1 MPPSWPNILGLA
13 NPGLDNVAVLERHL
27 DVLPG
32 WVIFQ
37 RSVAGSPNQHRGD
50 DFRPYSDRG
59 VGVIC
64 CLEWDPGQGG
74 TVPTPEYVPLFAR
87 RCREYAEASQGC
99 HVWVIGDEMN
109 AAAKWPLAAVHT
121 DTLQPEGGPF
131 QVLEPRYRR
140 DRYSVLLQADAAAV
154 QEGHFPITPGH
165 YVECFRLLRKA
176 IKNAPGHAQDLV
188 LIGAVAPWNADA
200 QEAANPSGDWIHY
213 FRAIL
218 DGLEPGECEGIALH
232 TATAGPDPDL
242 ILTEDRLPFPFGG
255 RRAGFRG
262 FLDFMEAIPEAHQA
276 LPVFITEAS
285 QLQPWRNANEGWVMD
300 ACEQV
305 LAYNR
310 TYAHSPIRCLGFYQW
325 EANSPWAIKNHA
337 LLIEDLKGALTV
349 LADQHKREAL
359 HAVVWEQVALPTHA
373 VQAASLLATLSFT
386 NTGDAALRCSGDAPT
401 RLGYVFHALD
411 ARGQAS
417 VEGGERR
424 LPLPADVGAGETVT
438 MQMALRTPAAA
449 GTYQLHLGLV
459 HAQFVWSATTLA
471 RAQVCTLTVMAS
483 AAEVNAALQ
492 AATIPTDPEEVA
504 TAEKEIADVRDDR
517 KSSTASDAPAA
528 APSERPAAPAPP
540 PAISE
545 APPPPAPPLPDILD
559 ISPFVPRSSAR
570 EAPRDLRTLDRIV
583 FVETGL
589 PRDLPLDAYQEH
601 FQQWGF
607 NDVPIHFLLDP
618 RGPAYQVR
626 APALTPAPFSRNLA
640 RAIVL
645 GLTESA
651 HTPDDAEARLRRI
664 VPAGT
669 AILERLADQGLPLA
683 LDIGVETLD
692 GQPPFCGCGERL
704 LAVMGPLLEERWR
717 QRENAQ
723 SPLTLHPVALPLEA
737 APNLPPNP
745 DPQPDPPARIE
756 PDPPPDPLDAS
767 SARLVD
773 LGAPDALDLGNAYR
787 PKQGIVVWATG
798 EDGTTPL
805 HQVTRIH
812 AMRLEDILFHF
823 VVDPV
828 GNVFE
833 TRRSNN
839 PDRHLAEPHRGA
851 LHIGLM
857 GNFRQERPPLGQTQA
872 CSRLLARLAQ
882 ANGWEA
888 WLAADAPAAGFVVG
902 TDSWRDKSLWRAD
915 VARQARERLTESEAR
930 GTAAPEK
937 TETASLAS
945 VSLPALDEAETAV
958 RAGAPATTD
967 APDFADGAAVSVPP
981 PRLTYKVGALPL
993 HAGTAFPV
1001 RDPGLI
1007 RTICVHHSNA
1017 PASVGPEQ
1025 LAQAIMLDQ
1034 RASDAPLP
1042 GLPYHFFIHP
1052 DGQID
1057 HCVDLTHTCRS
1068 VAPADNQNE
1077 RIVSVCLAGKFTHVL
1092 HPTSDQLKQT
1102 GRLIAWLM
1110 QKHYIGLNDV
1120 QGHKDIDVSERTCP
1134 GEGWDQGR
1142 NWKATLF
1149 HYIELHI
1156 GATAP
1161 AP

>member
-1 MPPSWPNILGLA
+1 MPPSWPHILGLA
-13 NPGLDNVAVLERHL
+13 NPGLDNVAVLERQL

-37 RSVAGSPNQHRGD
+37 RSVAGSPNRYRGD

-74 TVPTPEYVPLFAR
+74 TVPTPEYLTLFAR
-87 RCREYAEASQGC
+87 RCREYVEASQGC

-109 AAAKWPLAAVHT
+109 AAAKWPLAAVRT

-154 QEGHFPITPGH
+154 QEGHFPITPVH
-165 YVECFRLLRKA
+165 YVACFRLIREA

-218 DGLEPGECEGIALH
+218 DGLEPGACEGIALH

-262 FLDFMEAIPEAHQA
+262 FLDFIEAIPERHQA
-276 LPVFITEAS
+276 LPVFVTEAS
-285 QLQPWRNANEGWVMD
+285 QLQPWRNANEGWVMG

-349 LADQHKREAL
+349 LADQQKREEL
-359 HAVVWEQVALPTHA
+359 HSVVWEQVALPTHA
-373 VQAASLLATLSFT
+373 VQADVLLATLRFT
-386 NTGDAALRCSGDAPT
+386 NTGEAALRCSGDAPT
-401 RLGYVFHALD
+401 RLGYVFRALD
-411 ARGQAS
+411 ARGQGGA
-417 VEGGERR
+417 EGGERR

-438 MQMALRTPAAA
+438 MQTALRTPAAA

-459 HAQFVWSATTLA
+459 HAQFVWSAATLA

-483 AAEVNAALQ
+483 AAEVHSALQ
-492 AATIPTDPEEVA
+492 AATIPTDPEEDA
-504 TAEKEIADVRDDR
+504 TAEKETTDVRDDR
-517 KSSTASDAPAA
+517 KSSTEPDA
-528 APSERPAAPAPP
+528 PAAPAPP
-540 PAISE
+540 PAIPE
-545 APPPPAPPLPDILD
+545 PLPPPAPPLPAILD
-559 ISPFVPRSSAR
+559 ISPFVPRSAAR
-570 EAPRDLRTLDRIV
+570 EATRDVRTLDRIV

-589 PRDLPLDAYQEH
+589 PRELPLDAYREH

-607 NDVPIHFLLDP
+607 DDVPVHFLLDP
-618 RGPAYQVR
+618 LGPAYQVR
-626 APALTPAPFSRNLA
+626 APDITPAPFSRNLA
-640 RAIVL
+640 SAVVV

-651 HTPDDAEARLRRI
+651 HTPDEAEARLRRI
-664 VPAGT
+664 VPAGI
-669 AILERLADQGLPLA
+669 AILERLSDQGLPLA

-692 GQPPFCGCGERL
+692 GQPPFCGCGEQL
-704 LAVMGPLLEERWR
+704 LAVVGPLLEERWR
-717 QRENAQ
+717 QRENAKA
-723 SPLTLHPVALPLEA
+723 PLTLHPVALPLEA
-737 APNLPPNP
+737 APAPPP
-745 DPQPDPPARIE
+745 APEPKPESTARIDPDPPL
-756 PDPPPDPLDAS
+756 PPLDAS
-767 SARLVD
+767 SVRPVD
-773 LGAPDALDLGNAYR
+773 PEAPDAIEWGNAYR
-787 PKQGIVVWATG
+787 HKQGLVVWATG

-805 HQVTRIH
+805 DQVTRIH
-812 AMRLEDILFHF
+812 ALRLEDILFHF
-823 VVDPV
+823 VIDPV

-833 TRRSNN
+833 TRRSNK

-857 GNFRQERPPLGQTQA
+857 GDFRQARPPLGQTQA
-872 CSRLLARLAQ
+872 CSRLLACLAQ
-882 ANGWEA
+882 GNGWEP
-888 WLAADAPAAGFVVG
+888 WLTADAPAAGFVVG
-902 TDSWRDKSLWRAD
+902 TDAWRDKSLWRAD
-915 VARQARERLTESEAR
+915 VARQAQERLTEPTAR
-930 GTAAPEK
+930 GTAAIASE
-937 TETASLAS
+937 TAETASLAS
-945 VSLPALDEAETAV
+945 VARTASDGTEAAA
-958 RAGAPATTD
+958 RGDAPA
-967 APDFADGAAVSVPP
+967 APDFADGAAVSVLP
-981 PRLTYKVGALPL
+981 PRLTYKVGNLPL
-993 HAGTAFPV
+993 HPRTAFPV
-1001 RDPGLI
+1001 RDLDLI

-1025 LAQAIMLDQ
+1025 LAQALILDQ

-1068 VAPADNQNE
+1068 VAPDAPPNE
-1077 RIVSVCLAGKFTHVL
+1077 RIVSVCLAGKFTQVL
-1092 HPTSDQLKQT
+1092 HPTSDQLKQA
-1102 GRLIAWLM
+1102 GLLIAWLM

-1120 QGHKDIDVSERTCP
+1120 QGHKDIDGSERTCP

-1149 HYIELHI
+1149 HYVELHI
-1156 GATAP
+1156 GTPAP